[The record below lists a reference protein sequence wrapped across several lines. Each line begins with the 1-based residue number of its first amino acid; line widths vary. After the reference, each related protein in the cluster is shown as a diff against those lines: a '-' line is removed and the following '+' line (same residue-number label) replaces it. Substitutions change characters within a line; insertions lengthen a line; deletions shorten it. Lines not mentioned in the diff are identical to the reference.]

1 MTIYQAMAGRLY
13 PKVLSSILEGI
24 DLYDPDIEN
33 KEIKEFHSPFIL
45 LNNFDSHEASSNILR
60 MFPPSLKNERFE
72 GLLYGVF
79 SSINLNKKPE
89 DFHFT
94 ILNHPI
100 DQIYDLFA
108 YWKFARTRDVSNLDK
123 TSEDLTLHERYTIVF
138 QENEDYSL
146 EKFVDMVLTKEPMYL
161 HYNGFKYEPIQEL
174 FYGYQNLK
182 DFNYIGKYSEIKK
195 TFKSLSE
202 ILDCYIKPFYD
213 DQLTSYKGNF
223 YKRNLLEE
231 MLKDQLEAYESL
243 KC

>member
-1 MTIYQAMAGRLY
+1 MAGRLY
-13 PKVLSSILEGI
+13 PKVISAVLEGI
-24 DLYDPDIEN
+24 DLYDSDI
-33 KEIKEFHSPFIL
+33 EIKEFHSPFIL
-45 LNNFDSHEASSNILR
+45 LNNFDLYERSNNILR
-60 MFPPSLKNERFE
+60 MLPPSLKNDRFE
-72 GLLYGVF
+72 GFLYGVF
-79 SSINLNKKPE
+79 SSINLNKKSE

-108 YWKFARTRDVSNLDK
+108 FWNFIRTRDVSNLDK
-123 TSEDLTLHERYTIVF
+123 TSKDLTLHERYSIVF
-138 QENEDYSL
+138 QENENYSL
-146 EKFVDMVLTKEPMYL
+146 EKFVDMILTKEPMHLY
-161 HYNGFKYEPIQEL
+161 YNGFKYEPIPEL

-202 ILDCYIKPFYD
+202 ILDYYIEPFYD
-213 DQLTSYKGNF
+213 EQPTSYRGNF

-231 MLKDQLEAYESL
+231 MFKDQLEAYESL